1 MDRKIKSRLS
11 EPPPLDP
18 EYRFPTA
25 REPYKFRFDDGHL
38 EVNLEVRIFNRLGR
52 LGVQA
57 ISRHAA
63 LLDRADILINR
74 ALQQVPTRLLAAP
87 RKMYSGRAPGCY
99 HVEYAPIWFVQC
111 IADTLVPLVLKM
123 VEQWKADMKTRKES
137 VGPNGCWWNF
147 QVTLNGDAPTLED
160 NLPDL
165 LRPRPSI

>member
-18 EYRFPTA
+18 EYRFPFA

-52 LGVQA
+52 MGVQV

-63 LLDRADILINR
+63 LVDRADILINR
-74 ALQQVPTRLLAAP
+74 ALQQVPTWPLAAS
-87 RKMYSGRAPGCY
+87 RKMFKRRGPGYY
-99 HVEYAPIWFVQC
+99 HVAHAPIWFVQC

-123 VEQWKADMKTRKES
+123 VERWKDEMKAHMES
-137 VGPNGCWWNF
+137 AGPSGGWWDF

-160 NLPDL
+160 NLPDF
-165 LRPRPSI
+165 LRPRSSV